1 MVVTHSGSFRNMVK
15 WYLKEEEKIGYKGN
29 EGDKTHGKKF
39 SLLNEILN
47 IYILFENVI
56 FVKFDGNAWD

>member
-1 MVVTHSGSFRNMVK
+1 MVK
-15 WYLKEEEKIGYKGN
+15 WYLKEEEKIGYKRN

-47 IYILFENVI
+47 IYILFESAI

>member
-1 MVVTHSGSFRNMVK
+1 MVK
-15 WYLKEEEKIGYKGN
+15 CYLKEEEKIEYKGN

-47 IYILFENVI
+47 IYILFESAI
-56 FVKFDGNAWD
+56 FVKFDGNA

>member
-1 MVVTHSGSFRNMVK
+1 MMVVTHSGSFRNMVK

-29 EGDKTHGKKF
+29 IGDKTHGKKF

-56 FVKFDGNAWD
+56 FVKFDGNA

>member
-1 MVVTHSGSFRNMVK
+1 MVK

-47 IYILFENVI
+47 IYILFESAI